1 MIDFHSHILP
11 RIDDGSK
18 SVDETLKM
26 LGIMSAY
33 GVKTV
38 AATPH
43 FDVEEQTADEF
54 LQKRNAAYD
63 LVIQNAPENIPQIVL
78 GAEVRYYDGISHF
91 EDLDKLTFQNTRLL
105 LLEMPLTCWN
115 KYWVDEICKLS
126 SLGKITV
133 VLAHIE
139 RYLKLQKSYVL
150 DTLLQNGVL
159 IQSNASFFINRSTSR
174 KALKMLRKNQIHFIG
189 TDCHNLTTRP
199 PNMQS
204 ALNVIA
210 KKFGN
215 EFLNDFVYYGNE
227 LFLDNKIIS

>member
-11 RIDDGSK
+11 CVDDGSR

-26 LGIMSAY
+26 LEMMSAQ

-38 AATPH
+38 VATPH
-43 FDVEEQTADEF
+43 FDVSEQTADEF
-54 LQKRNAAYD
+54 LQKRNAAYNRV
-63 LVIQNAPENIPQIVL
+63 LQARPEVDPEIVL

-91 EDLDKLTFQNTRLL
+91 DSLDKLTVQNSRLL
-105 LLEMPLTCWN
+105 LLEMPLLQWSS
-115 KYWVDEICKLS
+115 YWVDEVCKIS

-139 RYLKLQKSYVL
+139 RYLNLQKPYVL
-150 DTLLQNGVL
+150 PTLIQNGVL
-159 IQSNASFFINRSTSR
+159 IQSNASFFTSRFSSR
-174 KALKMLRKNQIHFIG
+174 KALRMLKKNQIQFLG
-189 TDCHNLTTRP
+189 SDCHNLTTRP